1 MAELPTPSTPR
12 PGAAL
17 RWFVTL
23 LILATGALAIAWG
36 LRLVGGGHD
45 DAQQFKQEHHP
56 TAIALGAT
64 LLVLGI
70 VFFTLHAHYA
80 RRMLN
85 SMIGFGNWVD
95 ILPPG
100 RRKLDLLLV
109 SVLGLFLE
117 VTLIR
122 WHGTEFRACAYFK
135 NITLLACFLGLGL
148 GFARARRPV
157 VSFPMMLVLLAMQVI
172 FMDVLSLAE
181 ADRAIRNP
189 IAWEVM
195 WGLGTVTHLLHLLVF
210 YGFFAALFVSTLVIF
225 IPIGQLTGRL
235 MDSAAPLTS
244 YTINII
250 GSILGVV
257 LFGAVSYLWLPPSI
271 WFGVVAALGLYLG
284 RLSRGG
290 LAISGC
296 AVAVMLAW
304 ISYEPRTDIRNI
316 YSPYQRLEVKTD
328 NAPLSDGRLVHQGV
342 WVSAN
347 KTYYLQGF
355 NLSDEFV
362 AKWKDQVD
370 EIRWKS
376 LWYNLPYHFKST
388 PGRVLVVGAG
398 AGNDVAAAVRNGARA
413 VDAVEIDPAIRWVGE
428 NYHPESPYQAP
439 GVHVITNDARAF
451 MKRSPPGTY
460 DLVVFGLLDSHTL
473 LSGMSSIRLDNF
485 VYTQESMVEARRLLA
500 PGGLVCLSFA
510 VGPDGPFT
518 ARIYKM
524 LKNAF
529 GHSPRTFGFEGRDT
543 MFIIGSMPTD
553 VMPSTQPNGTLKLA
567 VPETTPIV
575 TASAKKLDPPPAED
589 DWPFPFLPG
598 RKWSDFPKPYIYL
611 MAILA
616 LISVVWVLGTAERGT
631 TLDGH
636 FFFLG
641 GAFLLIETKGI
652 TELAL
657 VFGTT
662 WIVASVVITAILTLI
677 LFANWT
683 VHLARPTRPHLAY
696 VGLMLALLAGYFIPV
711 HTLLDKSWATAA
723 IGSSILLLLPLY
735 FAGIIFATSLQKAR
749 SLPSAF
755 ASNLLG
761 AILGGLCEYLS
772 MVTGFRALYL
782 AGMAL
787 YAISWLCLAARRKT
801 AETAPGV

>member
-1 MAELPTPSTPR
+1 MTELPTPPTPR

-17 RWFVTL
+17 RWFATL
-23 LILATGALAIAWG
+23 LILAAGALSLAWG
-36 LRLVGGGHD
+36 FRLFGTGHD
-45 DAQQFKQEHHP
+45 EARQFKQEHHP

-64 LLVLGI
+64 LLVLGAL
-70 VFFTLHAHYA
+70 FFTLHAHYA

-85 SMIGFGNWVD
+85 GMIDFGSRVD
-95 ILPPG
+95 GLSP
-100 RRKLDLLLV
+100 RRRQLDLLIV
-109 SVLGLFLE
+109 SILGLFLE

-157 VSFPMMLVLLAMQVI
+157 VSFPMMLVLLAVQVL
-172 FMDVLSLAE
+172 FMDILSLAE

-210 YGFFAALFVSTLVIF
+210 YGFFTALFVSTIVIF

-235 MDSAAPLTS
+235 MESAAPLAS

-250 GSILGVV
+250 GSIVGVV
-257 LFGAVSYLWLPPSI
+257 LFGVVSYLWLPPSI

-284 RLSRGG
+284 RMSRGG

-296 AVAVMLAW
+296 FAAVMLAW
-304 ISYEPRTDIRNI
+304 MGYEPRTEVKDI

-328 NAPLSDGRLVHQGV
+328 TAWLPNGRRVNQGV

-355 NLSDEFV
+355 NLADDFV
-362 AKWKDQVD
+362 AKWKDQL
-370 EIRWKS
+370 EAIRYKS
-376 LWYNLPYHFKST
+376 LWYNLPYQFKSA

-398 AGNDVAAAVRNGARA
+398 AGNDVAAAVRNRARA

-428 NYHPESPYQAP
+428 NNHPESPYQAP
-439 GVHVITNDARAF
+439 GVKVITNDARAF
-451 MKRSPPGTY
+451 MKRSPAGLY

-485 VYTQESMVEARRLLA
+485 VYTQESMAEAKRLLA

-510 VGPDGPFT
+510 VGPEGPFT

-529 GHSPRTFGFEGRDT
+529 GHPPRTFGFEGQDT
-543 MFIIGSMPTD
+543 MFIIGAHPD
-553 VMPSTQPNGTLKLA
+553 DAAPATLSEHELP

-575 TASAKKLDPPPAED
+575 SASVTKFDPPPAED

-616 LISVVWVLGTAERGT
+616 LVSVVWVLGTAERGT

-677 LFANWT
+677 LLANWT

-696 VGLMLALLAGYFIPV
+696 VGLLLALLAGYFIPV
-711 HTLLDKSWATAA
+711 HTLLDRGWATAA
-723 IGSSILLLLPLY
+723 VGSSILLLLPLY
-735 FAGIIFATSLQKAR
+735 FAGIIFATSLQRAR

-801 AETAPGV
+801 VEIVPVV